1 MDVETRWNS
10 TYLMLFVA
18 QKCVKAF
25 DLFAEQDTF
34 YLELQIKGNE
44 MPKEED
50 WEECICMVSFFY
62 QQKNH

>member
-1 MDVETRWNS
+1 
-10 TYLMLFVA
+10 MLFVA